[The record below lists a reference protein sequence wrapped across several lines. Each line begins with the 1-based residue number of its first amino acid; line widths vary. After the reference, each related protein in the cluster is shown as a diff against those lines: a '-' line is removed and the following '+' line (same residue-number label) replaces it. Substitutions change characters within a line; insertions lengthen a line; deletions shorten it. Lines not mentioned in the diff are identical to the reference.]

1 MLHVTITLNRLM
13 KRGDTK
19 KPMVMSLTDS
29 HHPFLCTQR
38 SYMTRYAAK
47 TPPANSRNLIID
59 IIILQRY
66 EN

>member
-1 MLHVTITLNRLM
+1 MLHVATILNRQM
-13 KRGDTK
+13 KMGDTK
-19 KPMVMSLTDS
+19 KPMVRSLTDF

>member
-1 MLHVTITLNRLM
+1 MLHVTTILNRQM
-13 KRGDTK
+13 KMGDTK
-19 KPMVMSLTDS
+19 KPMVRSLTDS

>member
-1 MLHVTITLNRLM
+1 MLHVATILNRQM

-19 KPMVMSLTDS
+19 KPMVRSLTDS
-29 HHPFLCTQR
+29 HHPFLCTQW